1 MIRITTALLAF
12 ALLVGCTSQASHE
25 APEYVNANCPMM
37 GNPVEE
43 DGGSTEWNGQTIGF
57 CCDGCGDKFDALDDA
72 GKQAAL
78 DKHNK

>member
-1 MIRITTALLAF
+1 MIRITTALLGL
-12 ALLVGCTSQASHE
+12 ALLVGCTTHASHE

-43 DGGSTEWNGQTIGF
+43 DGGSTEWNGQMIGF
-57 CCDGCGDKFDALDDA
+57 CCDKCVAKFEDLDDA

-78 DKHNK
+78 DKYNK